1 MRLVLAHAAASNLC
15 RVESTSLLLTSLLS
29 LLAVLSIACGI
40 AVVLVEQQ
48 LGRSRYYLSSPT
60 VLGFFVVLLSE
71 IGLVLCLAMR
81 IRSRCK
87 GRDTHDYPEGP
98 YASVMDKM
106 MTR

>member
-1 MRLVLAHAAASNLC
+1 MRLVLAHAAASSLC

-29 LLAVLSIACGI
+29 LLAVLSIACEI

-71 IGLVLCLAMR
+71 IGLVLCLTMR

-87 GRDTHDYPEGP
+87 GRDTHGYPEGP

-106 MTR
+106 MTW